1 MKRFFITA
9 CCAIMTLVTF
19 AQSETHV
26 LDFVRNCPWELTD
39 TQIQEKY
46 RDNIF
51 ILPDSISQLLNSS
64 LPVSS
69 NVISGIKFN
78 DYNTFIGYAIDI
90 ETKKPS
96 FFTCIFDP
104 TQTPN
109 KDFLTEIQ
117 TTISR
122 NFGEPMELPDE
133 AKNKQE
139 YANGVASRFVNAWN
153 GQNAMIIFAVFDY
166 PYIDGN
172 NTQQTITMNAL
183 IIAPPEEE
191 EETNLEE
198 YRVKFRGIPINGSA
212 STFCSELSKLG
223 YTKYPGFT
231 PTDQVVAAYSGTYG
245 GKECTLYIYVTPT
258 SKTVYQVRVIVGESK
273 SWSIVKNTYF
283 SFKNRFESK
292 YGEPWASE
300 EKFEYPYEDGCGY
313 ELTCFARNKAT
324 FTTSFNNTYE
334 IGIGFIDISIMSS
347 TYGSSGWV
355 AIDFRDGQN
364 MLLNES
370 ELSSS
375 L

>member
-139 YANGVASRFVNAWN
+139 YANGIASRFVNAWN

-223 YTKYPGFT
+223 YKNILVSPQQIKLSR
-231 PTDQVVAAYSGTYG
+231 PIVA
-245 GKECTLYIYVTPT
+245 LMV
-258 SKTVYQVRVIVGESK
+258 
-273 SWSIVKNTYF
+273 VKNV
-283 SFKNRFESK
+283 RF
-292 YGEPWASE
+292 
-300 EKFEYPYEDGCGY
+300 
-313 ELTCFARNKAT
+313 T
-324 FTTSFNNTYE
+324 F
-334 IGIGFIDISIMSS
+334 M
-347 TYGSSGWV
+347 
-355 AIDFRDGQN
+355 
-364 MLLNES
+364 
-370 ELSSS
+370 
-375 L
+375 